1 VNPGKIAV
9 ITFIFLSSF
18 ISMQAQWE
26 VGGLIG
32 INFTSISVN
41 PGSSSEDYSGRTGFG
56 IGLVADRPLT
66 DQISLHVE
74 PMFLQKGG
82 NINTSFVELAF
93 KVSYF
98 EIPIMVKYDFQI
110 NSSLTPYAM
119 AGPSLGFRTGAKYK
133 SKEGEVQDEK
143 DNTNVFD
150 FGVGFGGGV
159 SLPHEN
165 LTFFAEIRYVL
176 GLTNINNES
185 DESTVKNRGLQV
197 FVGVTVPLPSK

>member
-1 VNPGKIAV
+1 MNPGKIVV
-9 ITFIFLSSF
+9 ITCIFLSSF
-18 ISMQAQWE
+18 ISLQAQWE

-32 INFTSISVN
+32 INFASISVN
-41 PGSSSEDYSGRTGFG
+41 PGSSTEDYSGRTGFG

-66 DQISLHVE
+66 DQISLHAE

-93 KVSYF
+93 KVSYI

-119 AGPSLGFRTGAKYK
+119 AGPSFGFRTGAKYK

-143 DNTNVFD
+143 DNTKVFD

-159 SLPHEN
+159 SFPHEN
-165 LTFFAEIRYVL
+165 LTFFAETRYVL
-176 GLTNINNES
+176 GLVNINKES

-197 FVGVTVPLPSK
+197 FVGVTMPLPEK